1 MEIFVDKLN
10 IDQHIS
16 QQYNAVLDDLK
27 TEFLEMGG
35 MVEQQIIDA
44 VQAITKLDVEL
55 AEKVLLVEQ
64 KVDEREMALDELCVQ
79 IIARRQPTA
88 SDLRLV
94 MSISKA
100 TRDLERMG
108 DEAKKIAQMA
118 ILISENGEI
127 INGFSELKN
136 LGRRVQQVVSDTL
149 TAFARYDVGTA
160 LQVAHEDKAIDEEY
174 DIAMRVLITYMMENP
189 RNISRAMHVTW
200 ALRALERIGDHAE
213 NIAEHIIY
221 LVKGLDVR
229 HKSISEM
236 REEVGA
242 DK

>member
-1 MEIFVDKLN
+1 MDKLN

-35 MVEQQIIDA
+35 IVEQQIIDS
-44 VQAITKLDVEL
+44 VKAITKLDTEL
-55 AEKVLLVEQ
+55 AEKVLSIES
-64 KVDEREMALDELCVQ
+64 KVDDREMALDDLCVQ

-118 ILISENGEI
+118 ILISENGEMLD
-127 INGFSELKN
+127 GFGELKN

-149 TAFARYDVGTA
+149 TAFARYDVNTA
-160 LQVAHEDKAIDEEY
+160 LQIAEEDKAIDEEY

-189 RNISRAMHVTW
+189 RNISRAMNITW

-229 HKSISEM
+229 HKTISEM
-236 REEVGA
+236 EEEVRPE
-242 DK
+242 K

>member
-1 MEIFVDKLN
+1 VEIIVDKLH

-35 MVEQQIIDA
+35 VVEQQIADA
-44 VQAITKLDVEL
+44 VEAIVKLDIDL
-55 AEKVLLVEQ
+55 AEKVLRVERE
-64 KVDEREMALDELCVQ
+64 VDEREIALDDLCVQ

-108 DEAKKIAQMA
+108 DEAKKIAKMA
-118 ILISENGEI
+118 IAISEEGEMPH
-127 INGFSELKN
+127 GFGELRN
-136 LGRRVQQVVSDTL
+136 LGRRVLQVVNDTL
-149 TAFARYDVGTA
+149 TAFARYDVAAA
-160 LQVAHEDKAIDEEY
+160 LQVAHEDKAIDQEY
-174 DIAMRVLITYMMENP
+174 DTAMRALITYMMEDP
-189 RNISRAMHVTW
+189 RNISRSMNITW
-200 ALRALERIGDHAE
+200 ALRALERIGDHSA

-236 REEVGA
+236 QEEVNQ
-242 DK
+242 

>member
-1 MEIFVDKLN
+1 MDKLH

-16 QQYNAVLDDLK
+16 QQYNAVLEDLK

-35 MVEQQIIDA
+35 IIEQQVADA
-44 VQAITKLDVEL
+44 VTAITRLDVEL
-55 AEKVLLVEQ
+55 ADKVMSVEEQ
-64 KVDEREMALDELCVQ
+64 VDNREMALDDLCVQ

-118 ILISENGEI
+118 IAIANKGDLPE
-127 INGFSELKN
+127 GFLELRN
-136 LGRRVQQVVSDTL
+136 LGRRVQQGVSDTL
-149 TAFARYDVGTA
+149 TAFARYDVDTA
-160 LQVAHEDKAIDEEY
+160 LQVAQDDKAIDREY
-174 DIAMRVLITYMMENP
+174 ETAMRELITHMMEDP
-189 RNISRAMHVTW
+189 RHISRAMNITW
-200 ALRALERIGDHAE
+200 ALRALERIGDHAA

-221 LVKGLDVR
+221 MVKGLDVR
-229 HKSISEM
+229 HKSPSEM
-236 REEVGA
+236 KQEVRQ
-242 DK
+242 

>member
-1 MEIFVDKLN
+1 MDKLN

-35 MVEQQIIDA
+35 VVEQQIIDS
-44 VQAITKLDVEL
+44 VKAITKLDTDL
-55 AEKVLLVEQ
+55 AQKVLTVE
-64 KVDEREMALDELCVQ
+64 KEVDERELALDDLCTQ

-94 MSISKA
+94 LSISKA

-108 DEAKKIAQMA
+108 DEAKKIAKMA
-118 ILISENGEI
+118 IAIADSDELPV
-127 INGFSELKN
+127 GFSELRN
-136 LGRRVQQVVSDTL
+136 LGRRVQQVVNDTL
-149 TAFARYDVGTA
+149 TAFARYDVDTA
-160 LQVAHEDKAIDEEY
+160 IQVAHEDKEIDKEY
-174 DIAMRVLITYMMENP
+174 DTAMRELITYMMEDP
-189 RNISRAMHVTW
+189 RNISRSMNITW
-200 ALRALERIGDHAE
+200 ALRALERIGDHAG

-229 HKSISEM
+229 HKSATEM
-236 REEVGA
+236 EQEVNQ
-242 DK
+242 D

>member
-1 MEIFVDKLN
+1 MDKLH

-35 MVEQQIIDA
+35 IVEQQIVDA
-44 VQAITKLDVEL
+44 VTAFTKNDRDL
-55 AEKVLLVEQ
+55 AQKVLSVE
-64 KVDEREMALDELCVQ
+64 KNVDDREIALDDLCTQ

-94 MSISKA
+94 MSTSKA

-108 DEAKKIAQMA
+108 DEAKKIAKMA
-118 ILISENGEI
+118 IALSDTDDLSAR
-127 INGFSELKN
+127 FSAIRN
-136 LGRRVQQVVSDTL
+136 LGRRVQQVVNETL
-149 TAFARYDVGTA
+149 TAFARYDVDAA
-160 LQVAHEDKAIDEEY
+160 LQVAHEDKAIDQEY
-174 DIAMRVLITYMMENP
+174 DTAMRELITYMMEDP
-189 RNISRAMHVTW
+189 RNISHSMNIIW
-200 ALRALERIGDHAE
+200 ALRALERIGDHAS

-229 HKSISEM
+229 HKTASEM
-236 REEVGA
+236 QEKVHPE
-242 DK
+242 